1 MNVRSWPVA
10 GVVFG
15 VLWIFVRGV
24 ELAPSVLAGQFLEGI
39 VVGLPIAY
47 LFRRLYVD
55 RVDLGRLLRV
65 SPHMASYLGAFAW
78 ELVRANLDV
87 AYRVLSPG
95 VPIEPDVILVPLRV
109 ETAAAVT
116 VIANS
121 ITITPG
127 TVTLDHDAD
136 TNALY
141 VHVIDGRDPKD
152 VAVPI
157 RNWEDSALEIFD
169 ERLTAADPAP
179 DVVTGREGEDEDRAR
194 EFEAE
199 RRDGRESERR
209 GRDDE

>member
-1 MNVRSWPVA
+1 VRVRSWPVA

-15 VLWIFVRGV
+15 VLWIFVRGIPL
-24 ELAPSVLAGQFLEGI
+24 EPSALLGQFLEGV

-47 LFRRLYVD
+47 VFRRLYAP
-55 RVDLGRLLRV
+55 RVDLTRTVRV
-65 SPHMASYLGAFAW
+65 SPHAARYLGAFGW

-95 VPIEPDVILVPLRV
+95 MPIEPDVILVPLRV
-109 ETAAAVT
+109 ESAAAVT

-136 TNALY
+136 ANALY
-141 VHVIDGRDPKD
+141 VHVIDGRDPAD

-169 ERLTAADPAP
+169 EPRSAADPAP
-179 DVVTGREGEDEDRAR
+179 NVITGREAEDRAR
-194 EFEAE
+194 ERGVREEGAE
-199 RRDGRESERR
+199 RRTD
-209 GRDDE
+209 DDE